1 MNSQTKSGVNLDDF
15 KINADLT
22 SPNTKSIA
30 LFVDDDDG
38 GNGRWPDFCYM
49 QTRRGRSCPRTT
61 SNRSE
66 TTNFNGTLATSKSPH
81 LRKQQ
86 PKEIAFD
93 CPETSSKSASEVP
106 ITEINVQS
114 TVQLN
119 CSGKKQQA
127 KKATAKAT
135 TAKKSS
141 VAASAKK
148 KNSVAASAKKKTP
161 TNHLKHSNQYA
172 ILLQNDAIEMNE
184 YKNINDENITNDD
197 NDDEIII
204 NDVRTLN
211 AKLTNIETQPDVQMG
226 QMNDRPNDV
235 THVNETNNSQM
246 GQMKQLSEDNVSNDA
261 IKHSCADTQ
270 TDAQVGQMGQMNDNN
285 GTHVNE
291 TNNSQMGQM
300 KQLSE
305 DNVSNDAIKHSCA
318 DTQTD
323 AQVGQMGQ
331 MNDNDGTHVNETN
344 DSQMGQMKQ
353 LSEDNVSNDAIKH
366 SCADTQTDA

>member
-119 CSGKKQQA
+119 CSRKKQQA
-127 KKATAKAT
+127 KKATAKVT
-135 TAKKSS
+135 TAKKNS

-211 AKLTNIETQPDVQMG
+211 AKLTNIETQTDVQMG
-226 QMNDRPNDV
+226 QMNDNDV

-261 IKHSCADTQ
+261 IKHSY
-270 TDAQVGQMGQMNDNN
+270 
-285 GTHVNE
+285 
-291 TNNSQMGQM
+291 
-300 KQLSE
+300 
-305 DNVSNDAIKHSCA
+305 A

-331 MNDNDGTHVNETN
+331 MNDNDVTHMNETN
-344 DSQMGQMKQ
+344 DSPMMKQ
-353 LSEDNVSNDAIKH
+353 LSENDVSNDVIKH
-366 SCADTQTDA
+366 AGTDPQNACFTSARQTDKQTYKQTDKQTNKQTVIQTHRQTDIQSNRQTNKQTHTQRSRTI